1 MAELPRYQPTG
12 YLPADVP
19 RLDLANLKESVAATQ
34 GINSAL
40 DRLAGFAFKE
50 AAERAQREG
59 AQYGVENAPT
69 MEQRTEN
76 RIFVRL
82 R

>member
-1 MAELPRYQPTG
+1 MTIEVAIFHKRPDEVLSIVKELKAQG
-12 YLPADVP
+12 L
-19 RLDLANLKESVAATQ
+19 TQ

-59 AQYGVENAPT
+59 AQYGRYQADV
-69 MEQRTEN
+69 QHKR
-76 RIFVRL
+76 RL
-82 R
+82 HEC